1 MIAELKLT
9 DLLQRAIVIRTTGMT
24 NYSFAPIDDKQFKG
38 KAKTIYDTNAKMRD
52 NEFWAAHRT
61 TQLTKSE
68 AGMDSLSSV
77 WQAQSISNG

>member
-24 NYSFAPIDDKQFKG
+24 NYAFAPIDDKQFKG

-52 NEFWAAHRT
+52 N
-61 TQLTKSE
+61 
-68 AGMDSLSSV
+68 DS
-77 WQAQSISNG
+77 G